1 MSKWISRARQWK
13 GFRIFFYVTL
23 PFFALFCLFIME
35 YMNFDHYEDESTLVT
50 IGDFLTNCELVWL
63 FSVLLILFL
72 FFVLLV
78 LFRRGWLAGTVL
90 AVVSCGLGCVNY
102 LKLAINGD
110 PLYPKDFLLLQNA
123 DEMAGFVN
131 VVPPTV
137 FWWYL
142 VILAVMIFFYAFFR
156 IDLKLRLPVRLPL
169 AVGLILLL
177 CLGLGSARGERYLRY
192 FGIEYGDTMLQSTN
206 YYQNGFVGGFTVNLL
221 LLHVEPPEG
230 YSEEKVDEILEG
242 YSSTPITGEELYD
255 VVVVLEESFFDVR
268 QLEGVT
274 YSENP
279 LSHYD
284 DVISRPNCYSGNMYT
299 TVIGGGTIRP
309 EFECL
314 SGLSTS
320 CFPAGATPYEYVT
333 RDLDTYISNY
343 KDAGYTAI
351 AMHPYDKSFY
361 SREKAYAHLGFDAFY
376 GQDELELMGYQ
387 ECRKEYISD
396 NMVMQTAQ
404 MLLDA
409 ADEPTVLFII
419 TMENHYPYY
428 PMAEEDIN
436 VQVESSVL
444 DEEMLSTVTTYTQ
457 GIYDTDQFIG
467 GMADYIDGRE
477 RPTVMLLFGDHLPSL
492 GANYVTYQETGF
504 FDPGDGMTTE
514 EYRRMYST
522 PFLIYANRTM
532 EIPMF
537 PEHQGNVCSPYH
549 FLNAVA
555 LGTGFQRTPYMNF
568 LLDCYYDDPDYNM
581 VVTRYPAAST
591 SALFKKMKVISYDR
605 VIGKQ
610 YSQ

>member
-1 MSKWISRARQWK
+1 MGGWISTVRQRK
-13 GFRIFFYVTL
+13 GLRIFFYATL

-35 YMNFDHYEDESTLVT
+35 YMNFDHYDEGATLTT
-50 IGDFLTNCELVWL
+50 IGDFLTNCDLAWL
-63 FSVLLILFL
+63 FSALLILFL

-78 LFRRGWLAGTVL
+78 LLRRGWLAA
-90 AVVSCGLGCVNY
+90 AVFAVISCGLGCVNY
-102 LKLAINGD
+102 LKLAINGA

-131 VVPPTV
+131 VAPPAV
-137 FWWYL
+137 FWLYL
-142 VILAVMIFFYAFFR
+142 GILAVMVLFYAFFR
-156 IDLKLRLPVRLPL
+156 IDFNLRLSLRLPL
-169 AVGLILLL
+169 AFGLMLLL

-192 FGIEYGDTMLQSTN
+192 FGIEYSDTMMQSTN

-221 LLHVEPPEG
+221 LLRVEPPEG
-230 YSEEKVDEILEG
+230 YSEAMVDEILAD
-242 YSSTPITGEELYD
+242 YHFTPTTGEELYD
-255 VVVVLEESFFDVR
+255 VVVVLEESFFDIR
-268 QLEGVT
+268 QLDGIT

-279 LSHYD
+279 LRRYD
-284 DVISRPNCYSGNMYT
+284 EVISDPNCYSGNMYT

-314 SGLSTS
+314 SGLSAG

-351 AMHPYDKSFY
+351 ALHPYDKSFY
-361 SREKAYAHLGFDAFY
+361 SRENAYTYLGFDAFY

-387 ECRKEYISD
+387 ECRKGYISD
-396 NMVMQTAQ
+396 QMVMQTAQ

-409 ADEPTVLFII
+409 ADEPTILFII

-428 PMAEEDIN
+428 SMAEEDIN

-444 DEEMLSTVTTYTQ
+444 DEEMLSAVTTYTQ
-457 GIYDTDQFIG
+457 GIYDADLFIG
-467 GMADYIDGRE
+467 GMADYVRGRE
-477 RPTVMLLFGDHLPSL
+477 RPTIMLFFGDHLPSL
-492 GANYVTYQETGF
+492 GANYDVYRKTGF
-504 FDPGDGMTTE
+504 FDPDDGMTTE

-522 PFLIYANRTM
+522 PFLIYANRPM

-537 PEHQGNVCSPYH
+537 AECQGNACSPYH
-549 FLNAVA
+549 LLNAVA

-581 VVTRYPAAST
+581 VVTRYPSPSAG
-591 SALFKKMKVISYDR
+591 ALFKKMKAISYDR
-605 VIGKQ
+605 TLGKQ